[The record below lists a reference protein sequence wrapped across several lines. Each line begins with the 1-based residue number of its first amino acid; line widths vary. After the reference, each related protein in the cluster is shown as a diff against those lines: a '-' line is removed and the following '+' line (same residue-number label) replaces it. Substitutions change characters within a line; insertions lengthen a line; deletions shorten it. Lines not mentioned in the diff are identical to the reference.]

1 MKSEVVRKIVWGATI
16 ILTAVIILLLI
27 SAFFSQPVF
36 ISHEGTDKT
45 ASDEA
50 IKQAFEYIGEKGPS
64 WKSLVL
70 SSSAES
76 DIDKDTL
83 WKYWSKLEEW
93 NKWQGEL
100 VVSAN
105 WSESSPLPASK
116 SETDKWKIGA
126 QFEQELNLEFPV
138 GREKEIEIVGD
149 VKPGTQAAWWK
160 NKGGIRTFHVWM
172 FEKLSGGRS
181 RVTNTVVF
189 HGPVVGLTKIFYGSN
204 WFEKIDRSVE
214 GLLEYVRRKQFR

>member
-1 MKSEVVRKIVWGATI
+1 MAKKVIRVSI
-16 ILTAVIILLLI
+16 ILLTAVVILLLI

-36 ISHEGTDKT
+36 IKHAGTDKS

-100 VVSAN
+100 VISSS
-105 WSESSPLPASK
+105 WSGEPG
-116 SETDKWKIGA
+116 WKISA
-126 QFEQELNLEFPV
+126 QFEQELNFGFPI
-138 GREKEIEIVGD
+138 GRRKETEIVGD
-149 VKPGTQAAWWK
+149 VKSGSQAAWWK
-160 NKGGIRTFHVWM
+160 NEGGIRTFHVWM
-172 FEKLSGGRS
+172 FEKLPGGRS

-189 HGPVVGLTKIFYGSN
+189 HGPVVGLTKIFYGST
-204 WFEKIDRSVE
+204 WFEKIEKSVE